1 MAWLIGLYVLLIAV
15 WAGLLRLLPEGTA
28 YHAAVIIVGVGV
40 AAAYLVVLVWHVR
53 KALGNRASLLVQLG
67 STVAEAALLLAAF
80 ASIYQ
85 RLGILDNT
93 QPGTPPVYDFWRSLY
108 LSFITFTTVGYGD
121 FYPTGAGR
129 ALAALEGLMGYLVL
143 GILASTA
150 ASLVSPHSPEG
161 PYDDGKTGGP

>member
-1 MAWLIGLYVLLIAV
+1 MSGLFSVFVLLIGT
-15 WAGLLRLLPEGTA
+15 WAGLLRLLPGGAA
-28 YHAAVIIVGVGV
+28 YEVLVVVLGIAVAV
-40 AAAYLVVLVWHVR
+40 AYLVLLVRHLRSVL
-53 KALGNRASLLVQLG
+53 GGRASVLAQIGCTGVEL
-67 STVAEAALLLAAF
+67 ALLLAAF

-93 QPGTPPVYDFWRSLY
+93 QPSTPVIHDFWRSLY

-121 FYPTGAGR
+121 FYPTGVGR

-150 ASLVSPHSPEG
+150 ASLLSPHAPEG
-161 PYDDGKTGGP
+161 PYDDGKMSSP